1 MIGTVLDICLVIL
14 MISVALCLGRLVR
27 GPHLLDRVL
36 ALDTLAVNL
45 IAVIALLAL
54 RYDATTYF
62 DAVLVIAVL
71 GFLGTVA
78 VAKYVL
84 KGGRIID

>member
-1 MIGTVLDICLVIL
+1 MIPVVIDGCLLGL
-14 MISVALCLGRLVR
+14 MLSLALCLARLVR

-36 ALDTLAVNL
+36 ALDTMAVNL
-45 IAVIALLAL
+45 IAVIVLLSI
-54 RYDATTYF
+54 RYATTAYF

-84 KGGRIID
+84 KGGLID